1 MGLSGIEIKQAWVSH
16 FLHPLHSNEQLEIN
30 NSLIA
35 TKRAIIN
42 ALEKGRMIDLL
53 EIAENVRFSV
63 IHISSTADMQ
73 EDFLNGLDTDW
84 FIELKR
90 NWDIDVQLGY
100 VYDER
105 EGIKIE
111 HIEELIMLMSK
122 LLINIDKTIN
132 SDLWEQTRTV
142 SLKYS
147 SEKLFEYFHKVVR
160 YLRNEEYLLNEF
172 SLSIIKKI
180 EWRINEF
187 TEYRNAQIVKP
198 LIASTESNN

>member
-1 MGLSGIEIKQAWVSH
+1 MGLTGIEIKQAWVSH
-16 FLHPLHSNEQLEIN
+16 FLHPLHSSKQLEKKDQIN
-30 NSLIA
+30 DSLID

-42 ALEKGRMIDLL
+42 ALEKGRMIELL

-63 IHISSTADMQ
+63 IHISSTTDMQ
-73 EDFLNGLDTDW
+73 EDFLNDLDRDW

-100 VYDER
+100 IYDER
-105 EGIKIE
+105 KEIEIGIE

-122 LLINIDKTIN
+122 LLIDIDKTIN

-147 SEKLFEYFHKVVR
+147 SEKLFEYFDKVVR
-160 YLRNEEYLLNEF
+160 YLRSEEDLLNEF

-180 EWRINEF
+180 EWRIDEF
-187 TEYRNAQIVKP
+187 TRYRNAQIVS
-198 LIASTESNN
+198 L